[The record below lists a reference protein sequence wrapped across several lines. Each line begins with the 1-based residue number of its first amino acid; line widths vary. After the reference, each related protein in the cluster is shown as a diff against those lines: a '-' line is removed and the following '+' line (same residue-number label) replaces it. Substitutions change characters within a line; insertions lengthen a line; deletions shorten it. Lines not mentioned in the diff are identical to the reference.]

1 MFWKRQK
8 PEENVKGSNGLYRH
22 GNEELIQLRRVV
34 KTFDTAAGKFPALKG
49 VDLRVDTSEFLAV
62 IGKSG
67 SGKSTLINMIAGIDR
82 PTSNSFNYCRR

>member
-1 MFWKRQK
+1 
-8 PEENVKGSNGLYRH
+8 
-22 GNEELIQLRRVV
+22 
-34 KTFDTAAGKFPALKG
+34 
-49 VDLRVDTSEFLAV
+49 LRVDASEFLAV